1 MKSVRVIK
9 EGNISGKGTDC
20 TGWALMYYFCTQYFA
35 MSKKKKKK
43 STMCVYRCACMC
55 NYDKPVNKTAE
66 RVFVRLDKA
75 EFMPN
80 FI

>member
-43 STMCVYRCACMC
+43 KHHVCVQVCLY
-55 NYDKPVNKTAE
+55 V
-66 RVFVRLDKA
+66 
-75 EFMPN
+75 
-80 FI
+80 